1 MVALNKSMHAAERC
15 MRGDGR
21 KQHAESKKK
30 KKKKKKK
37 VIEAANNKQ
46 FKGPV
51 RLSESCCL
59 DYYRFKSLSF
69 SLQKCSNTAS
79 SCL

>member
-30 KKKKKKK
+30 KE